1 VASKPPPQWMV
12 RLNVAFLRR
21 GLAMGSQHL
30 LSVAGRKSGQIR
42 STPVSI
48 ATVDGERY
56 VVAAFADADWV
67 KNVRAA
73 QSETLKR
80 GAAVEQVRLD
90 ELPVDQ
96 RGPVLRAFL
105 VQVPGGV
112 RFFGSQTPDE
122 VVANAESYPVFR
134 VSSL

>member
-1 VASKPPPQWMV
+1 
-12 RLNVAFLRR
+12 
-21 GLAMGSQHL
+21 MGSQHL

-56 VVAAFADADWV
+56 VVAAFANADWV